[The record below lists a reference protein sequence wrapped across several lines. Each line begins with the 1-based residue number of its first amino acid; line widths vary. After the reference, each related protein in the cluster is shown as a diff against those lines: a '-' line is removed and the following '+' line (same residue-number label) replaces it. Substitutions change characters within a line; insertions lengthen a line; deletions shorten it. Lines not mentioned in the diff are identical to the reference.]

1 MGLETWQLEERTSRN
16 WEAVVIDAEITE
28 IHDSGCVGETISVT
42 GAKVFIS
49 EGRLTQGSADN

>member
-1 MGLETWQLEERTSRN
+1 MGLETWQLEERTSQN
-16 WEAVVIDAEITE
+16 WEAVVIDTEITE
-28 IHDSGCVGETISVT
+28 IHDSGCVGETISVA